1 MGGGSTPP
9 GDTKEH
15 QSFWTR
21 GPIGRGVRLKS
32 GSTCW
37 FESSRVHHG
46 RCSSPVERQVEAL
59 RVVGSTPTPAT
70 NITSSGRPIGR
81 APGRNPEVVMHVLVR
96 LQLTGPPP
104 CRSPCRLRVGRS
116 VVTRETEVRILPWGP
131 GRCGRVVRQVAATHR
146 TGVQIL
152 SAPPYFHAD
161 VAQQAEHRAFNPEVA
176 RSRLAVSTRPR

>member
-21 GPIGRGVRLKS
+21 GPTGRGVRLKS
-32 GSTCW
+32 GSTCR
-37 FESSRVHHG
+37 FDSYRVHHG
-46 RCSSPVERQVEAL
+46 RCSSPVERLVEAQC
-59 RVVGSTPTPAT
+59 VVGSIPTPAT
-70 NITSSGRPIGR
+70 NFASSERPIGR

-104 CRSPCRLRVGRS
+104 CRSTVGRS

-131 GRCGRVVRQVAATHR
+131 GRCGRVVRQAAANRR

-161 VAQQAEHRAFNPEVA
+161 VAQQAEHRAFNPEVVP
-176 RSRLAVSTRPR
+176 L